1 MTPEAQRLHV
11 TLVAAFPAYVTGAF
25 SELGYPLDRT
35 TAEAIEEATAV
46 LDAELGLELE
56 LPYREQRRSPLELFR
71 AALEIVVLSLVD
83 ARVSPTNKESTMAEG
98 DTYGLAP
105 GSSSALGAGAHEAH
119 LAWGAAKASA
129 FMAERTAVSN
139 DPVIL
144 LVTADRGDRDA
155 ILPVLKSPGVDCLT
169 ARNPAA
175 VAGAIEQR
183 AVLVAFVDL
192 AHRSARGSVSRLV
205 EAGVP
210 TIVYGD
216 GVDDLTETGLLAQ
229 GVRAVIRRRDFVANP
244 ARFLPPLA

>member
-1 MTPEAQRLHV
+1 M
-11 TLVAAFPAYVTGAF
+11 AAFPAYVTAAF
-25 SELGYPLDRT
+25 SERGYPLDRT

-71 AALEIVVLSLVD
+71 EALEIVALSLLDTGVF
-83 ARVSPTNKESTMAEG
+83 PTVAESTMVEG

-105 GSSSALGAGAHEAH
+105 GSSSALGAEAHETH

-129 FMAERTAVSN
+129 FMTGQAAVLK

-155 ILPVLKSPGVDCLT
+155 ILPVLKSPGVDCLS

-183 AVLVAFVDL
+183 AVLIAFVDL
-192 AHRSARGSVSRLV
+192 VHRSARGSVARLV
-205 EAGVP
+205 DAGVP
-210 TIVYGD
+210 TVVYGD

-229 GVRAVIRRRDFVANP
+229 GVRAVVRRRDFVANP